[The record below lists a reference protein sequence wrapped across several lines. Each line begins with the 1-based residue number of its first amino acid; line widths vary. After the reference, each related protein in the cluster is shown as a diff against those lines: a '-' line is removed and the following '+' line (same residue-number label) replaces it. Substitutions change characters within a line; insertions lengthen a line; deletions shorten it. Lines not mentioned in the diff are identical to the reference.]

1 VLATVFFNQIINR
14 IINSSVFKRIKILNQ
29 FIMSQKHIVSIQ
41 PQEVPQILSESEM
54 NQLTN
59 LIDKLL
65 VKGVKLKINYK
76 SYQKWV

>member
-1 VLATVFFNQIINR
+1 M
-14 IINSSVFKRIKILNQ
+14 SV
-29 FIMSQKHIVSIQ
+29 KHIVSIQ

-76 SYQKWV
+76 SCQK